1 MAFQAVK
8 VNNEGRE
15 AGGGAPSAIARPVN
29 RLVGWFQRM
38 REFLHE
44 VRVEL
49 RLVTWPT
56 RQDVIS
62 TTVVVIAT
70 VAFFG
75 VFFLLVDS
83 GIGYGVQRVFGLFK
97 R

>member
-1 MAFQAVK
+1 MAFQAAR
-8 VNNEGRE
+8 VNNDVRE
-15 AGGGAPSAIARPVN
+15 AGGGAPSPVARPVN
-29 RLVGWFQRM
+29 WVRGRFQRM

-49 RLVTWPT
+49 RQVTWPT
-56 RQDVIS
+56 RQDVIA
-62 TTVVVIAT
+62 TTMVVIVT

-83 GIGYGVQRVFGLFK
+83 GVGYGVQRVFGLFK